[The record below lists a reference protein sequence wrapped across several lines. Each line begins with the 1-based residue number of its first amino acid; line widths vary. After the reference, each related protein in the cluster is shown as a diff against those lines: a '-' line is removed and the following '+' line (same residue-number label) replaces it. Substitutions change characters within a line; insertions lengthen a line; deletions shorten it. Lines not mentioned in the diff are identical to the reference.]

1 MVGGLL
7 LAVWLIAMVWPLSV
21 EGSNSPAGP
30 ADRVAC
36 GDGFAGVNNSARLRD
51 AGVVISEPPNPL
63 RPWSSYEE
71 QCSEVVAT
79 QRAWSWPVGA
89 VGAVLTLG
97 AGLVRVRTPEGLDRQ
112 RSEGVGDRAG

>member
-1 MVGGLL
+1 MSLTGFVAMVGGLL

-21 EGSNSPAGP
+21 AGSNSPAGP

-36 GDGFAGVNNSARLRD
+36 GDGFAGVNKSARLRD
-51 AGVVISEPPNPL
+51 AGVEISEPPNP
-63 RPWSSYEE
+63 RSSYEE
-71 QCSEVVAT
+71 ECFEVVAT

-97 AGLVRVRTPEGLDRQ
+97 AGLVRVRIPEGLDPAA
-112 RSEGVGDRAG
+112 V